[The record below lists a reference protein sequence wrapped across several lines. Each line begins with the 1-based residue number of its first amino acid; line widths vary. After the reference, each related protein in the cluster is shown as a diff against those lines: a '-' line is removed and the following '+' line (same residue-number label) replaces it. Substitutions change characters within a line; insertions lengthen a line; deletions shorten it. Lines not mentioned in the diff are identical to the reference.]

1 MVSRVL
7 YMAIVYTK
15 SKRIESLDTIR
26 GLAAL
31 SVLFGHT
38 MGVFDWPNS
47 LASWTR
53 FPVVNMLFDGLS
65 GVAMFFVLSGFVL
78 SRPYLAPTPVGQT
91 PRQLFVPTF
100 YIRRITRIW
109 IPWFC
114 VFCLSAVL
122 RAYLYHPYDTIPPM
136 SEWIGRFW
144 HVPLTLSSFLR
155 QCAFALHDPQRLLLP
170 QDWSLGVELKGSALI
185 PVFLFLV
192 RRHILYLVGA
202 GVLLFV
208 CLPNAI
214 EPYYVSFVLGVIAA
228 RYHDAIEAKMR
239 RLTFAS
245 KCGILAFGILLYQSR
260 LVASHFLAGSL
271 LVDHVV
277 WCICSIGCVFI
288 ITTSVAS
295 NRIQRALSHGVLVFL
310 GKISY
315 SVYLLQ
321 LVVLL
326 CVLPPLVYGLNR
338 VGIQNTLVL
347 MPLANC
353 IAVLLTVAT
362 AAFTY
367 RIVELP
373 SIEFGHW
380 ISTFIQR
387 RFLKTPKTPKL
398 PKPAV

>member
-1 MVSRVL
+1 
-7 YMAIVYTK
+7 MAFVYTK

-65 GVAMFFVLSGFVL
+65 
-78 SRPYLAPTPVGQT
+78 T
-91 PRQLFVPTF
+91 
-100 YIRRITRIW
+100 
-109 IPWFC
+109 
-114 VFCLSAVL
+114 
-122 RAYLYHPYDTIPPM
+122 
-136 SEWIGRFW
+136 
-144 HVPLTLSSFLR
+144 
-155 QCAFALHDPQRLLLP
+155 
-170 QDWSLGVELKGSALI
+170 
-185 PVFLFLV
+185 
-192 RRHILYLVGA
+192 
-202 GVLLFV
+202 
-208 CLPNAI
+208 N
-214 EPYYVSFVLGVIAA
+214 
-228 RYHDAIEAKMR
+228 
-239 RLTFAS
+239 
-245 KCGILAFGILLYQSR
+245 
-260 LVASHFLAGSL
+260 
-271 LVDHVV
+271 
-277 WCICSIGCVFI
+277 
-288 ITTSVAS
+288 VAS

-326 CVLPPLVYGLNR
+326 CVLPLLVYGLNR
-338 VGIQNTLVL
+338 IGIQNTLVL

-387 RFLKTPKTPKL
+387 RFLKTPKTPKM